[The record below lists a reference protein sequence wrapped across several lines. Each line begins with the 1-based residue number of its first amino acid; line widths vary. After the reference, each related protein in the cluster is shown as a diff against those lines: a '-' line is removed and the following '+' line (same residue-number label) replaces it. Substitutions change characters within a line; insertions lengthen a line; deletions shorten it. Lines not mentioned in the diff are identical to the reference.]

1 MSDNY
6 YAVEGGVG
14 DLEGYNSYEG
24 CDANDASDVHAA
36 YVNVISRGG
45 HGGAAR

>member
-6 YAVEGGVG
+6 YAVEGGVA
-14 DLEGYNSYEG
+14 DLEGYNSYDG
-24 CDANDASDVHAA
+24 CDANDAT